1 MAGATQ
7 TYLLGEQQG
16 YVRLGSVPEKTASNL
31 GPLACLLGTWVG
43 SRGWN
48 LIAVPESSRGF
59 KLLVRPI
66 TEMMTFTPVG
76 ALVPNRGGP
85 AGTLLIPALHYDLRV
100 ADAETN
106 EPMHIENGMWL
117 LLNDPHDPAGS
128 QVARLATIPHGD
140 SVLAIGPH
148 SVIHGPPSI
157 PDNSAFPDTGKPA
170 PAGYTD
176 AYLSLRTP
184 GFLSKNPNQTL
195 QDAIKT
201 QKIVNTVMLS
211 VSTVPSGGI
220 VNIPFVVQHA
230 NLTKFTGTL
239 WIETVQVTDKTGA
252 VTEFEQLQYSQ
263 QADLHFLPRFDDP
276 KRLIMWPHI
285 SINTL
290 LKQ

>member
-1 MAGATQ
+1 MAGATE

-16 YVRLGSVPEKTASNL
+16 FVRLGSVPQKTASNL
-31 GPLACLLGTWVG
+31 GPLASLLGTWVG

-48 LIAVPESSRGF
+48 LIAVPESSKGF
-59 KLLVRPI
+59 TLLVRPI
-66 TEMMTFTPVG
+66 TETMTFTPVG

-100 ADAETN
+100 ADAETDA
-106 EPMHIENGMWL
+106 PMHIENGMWL
-117 LLNDPHDPAGS
+117 LLDDPAGS
-128 QVARLATIPHGD
+128 QVARLSTIPHGD

-148 SVIHGPPSI
+148 SVTQGPPPI

-170 PAGYTD
+170 PPGYTD
-176 AYLSLRTP
+176 PYGSVKTP
-184 GFLSKNPNQTL
+184 GFITRNPNQTL
-195 QDAIKT
+195 KDVIKT
-201 QKIVNTVMLS
+201 QKIVQTVTLS
-211 VSTVPSGGI
+211 VSTVPNGGI
-220 VNIPFVVQHA
+220 VNIPFVARHA
-230 NLTKFTGTL
+230 NLTKFTSVL
-239 WIETVQVTDKTGA
+239 WIETVQVTDKTGK
-252 VTEFEQLQYSQ
+252 VSEFEQLQYSQ